1 MFLKFIKI
9 GGEEIE
15 NISKRKNCGAYNW
28 NILQLINCKSSMR
41 RLQNC
46 TQVAYKINLR
56 PLFFGFVESDGIF
69 LATEGYG

>member
-9 GGEEIE
+9 GDKKLKIFC
-15 NISKRKNCGAYNW
+15 KAYNW

-46 TQVAYKINLR
+46 TQVASKINLR